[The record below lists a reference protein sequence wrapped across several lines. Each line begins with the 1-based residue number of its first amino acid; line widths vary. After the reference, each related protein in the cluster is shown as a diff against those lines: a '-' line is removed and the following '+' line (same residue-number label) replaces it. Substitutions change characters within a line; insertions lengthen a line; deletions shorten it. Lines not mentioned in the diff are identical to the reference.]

1 MLQKSCWK
9 YNNFTNRWA
18 RWVYRQ
24 VHWIFT
30 ADDDCSDPLD
40 NCHQQTVSVTMCEN
54 ISNLNDKIIATEVLI
69 WWLTIIMCGSEL
81 EWNFVSKHYIFYY
94 ISLKCLY
101 LLSTYLVRIHE
112 HMQYGADNNVN
123 EEMLEVIVEDWLGKP
138 TVWPQ

>member
-1 MLQKSCWK
+1 
-9 YNNFTNRWA
+9 
-18 RWVYRQ
+18 
-24 VHWIFT
+24 
-30 ADDDCSDPLD
+30 
-40 NCHQQTVSVTMCEN
+40 
-54 ISNLNDKIIATEVLI
+54 
-69 WWLTIIMCGSEL
+69 MCGSEL
-81 EWNFVSKHYIFYY
+81 EWNFVSKHYIFYH